1 MDNSLELQFRRNGRQ
16 PSVIGTPERLGELTG
31 YDVGNLGPY
40 CRGAYCWAERSTSQ
54 MKNCVKRSGSVVFG
68 GNAEQTPSPH
78 LKDFIGI
85 A

>member
-1 MDNSLELQFRRNGRQ
+1 VDNSLELQFRRNGRQ

-54 MKNCVKRSGSVVFG
+54 MKKCMKQSGSG
-68 GNAEQTPSPH
+68 TPEN
-78 LKDFIGI
+78 FIGLPRQFYELT
-85 A
+85 AGR